1 MKNIIIL
8 GFLIISINVYAQKT
22 TVTEIK
28 LKNGYTVRGNII
40 DSIPNKSYTIKTLK
54 GVDMS
59 YSLDEI
65 EKISK
70 ITTGKDKVDYIPKG
84 KFSANIDLGLLNIS
98 TEDKMGYDN
107 YKSHA
112 SRPARLI
119 GTSINC
125 NLIKNLE
132 LGLGYNRYTVIEL
145 NNQISGRISNLNLS
159 EAVKSGT
166 ELNFDI
172 NQYSLFFTKY
182 FTSYKLKPFF
192 GFNLCYN
199 TSVIHGSTMDYIAG
213 GPGYKYNSYYLADDY
228 FTLDPSIGITYFLN
242 RNLSI
247 STCLKNTTINGI
259 WNQKITDS
267 FLIFRFKYTFL

>member
-8 GFLIISINVYAQKT
+8 ILFFISFNAYSQKK
-22 TVTEIK
+22 VITEIK

-54 GVDMS
+54 GIEQS

-65 EKISK
+65 EKISM

-145 NNQISGRISNLNLS
+145 NNQISGRTSNLNLN
-159 EAVKSGT
+159 EAIKYRT
-166 ELNFDI
+166 DLNIDI
-172 NQYSLFFTKY
+172 NQYSLFFMKY
-182 FTSYKLKPFF
+182 FSSYKLKPFF
-192 GFNLCYN
+192 GLNLCYN
-199 TSVIHGSTMDYIAG
+199 ASVVYGSTYIVSTG
-213 GPGYKYNSYYLADDY
+213 SSRENSYNLVDEY
-228 FTLDPSIGITYFLN
+228 FTLDPSIGFTYFLN
-242 RNLSI
+242 RNLSY

>member
-8 GFLIISINVYAQKT
+8 SFLFISINVYAQKT
-22 TVTEIK
+22 IITEFK

-40 DSIPNKSYTIKTLK
+40 DSIPNKSYTIKTSK
-54 GVDMS
+54 GVEQT

-70 ITTGKDKVDYIPKG
+70 ITFGKDKVDYIPKG
-84 KFSANIDLGLLNIS
+84 KFSANIEFGLLNIS
-98 TEDKMGYDN
+98 TEDKMGYDY
-107 YKSHA
+107 YKSRA
-112 SRPARLI
+112 SRPAILI
-119 GTSINC
+119 GTSINF

-132 LGLGYNRYTVIEL
+132 LGLGYNRYTVREL
-145 NNQISGRISNLNLS
+145 NNEISGRISNLNLIES
-159 EAVKSGT
+159 VKSGT
-166 ELNFDI
+166 DLNFDI

-182 FTSYKLKPFF
+182 FTGYKLKPFF

-199 TSVIHGSTMDYIAG
+199 TSVINGITNDYIAG
-213 GPGYKYNSYYLADDY
+213 GLYNSYYLADDY